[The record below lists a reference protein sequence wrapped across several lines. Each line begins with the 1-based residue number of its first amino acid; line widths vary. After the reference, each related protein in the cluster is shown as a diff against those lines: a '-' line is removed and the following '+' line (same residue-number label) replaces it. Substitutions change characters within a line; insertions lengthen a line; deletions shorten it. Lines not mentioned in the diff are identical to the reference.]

1 MCRARSF
8 VPQNMMNP
16 HLYLFDK
23 TEYARSI
30 RPTYS
35 QVFGKN
41 SNLSNLVPTFFHSYK
56 NSKYGYLHLLYVI
69 ACNHFF
75 IYLHEELKC
84 LARLLDYFHIDGS
97 SKEYHCT
104 KKWSFP
110 LRISSFF
117 VQCALSGKFCSSHF
131 WNGRLSSFSED
142 EEWRVAT
149 FEGPLGW
156 SHRKVSIIWSNE

>member
-1 MCRARSF
+1 MNFQSCTSKLFGFKNVLLVALNTYITQKFCAEPEVLS
-8 VPQNMMNP
+8 PQNIMNP

-30 RPTYS
+30 GPTYS

-104 KKWSFP
+104 K
-110 LRISSFF
+110 
-117 VQCALSGKFCSSHF
+117 
-131 WNGRLSSFSED
+131 
-142 EEWRVAT
+142 
-149 FEGPLGW
+149 
-156 SHRKVSIIWSNE
+156 NEVFH